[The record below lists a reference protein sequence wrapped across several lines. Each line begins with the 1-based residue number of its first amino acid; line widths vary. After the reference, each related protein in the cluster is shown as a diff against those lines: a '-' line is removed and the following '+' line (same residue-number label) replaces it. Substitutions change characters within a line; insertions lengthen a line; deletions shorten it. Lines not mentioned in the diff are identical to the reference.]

1 MVQGERPFEKQRAHG
16 TLKRWEGAVDGW
28 VDEEMNEG
36 GAACQGGGAWSGAER
51 WASAVVGVAS
61 YGIA

>member
-1 MVQGERPFEKQRAHG
+1 M
-16 TLKRWEGAVDGW
+16 DGW
-28 VDEEMNEG
+28 MDEG

-61 YGIA
+61 HGIAWHHIASYCVVLRRIASYSDSPR